1 MIQLFQ
7 TEPEPTFLDLQPE
20 HIDYVKE
27 LNLFKIFSY
36 HNDYSARI
44 EQLLGKSSFIKYSV
58 G

>member
-7 TEPEPTFLDLQPE
+7 TEPEPAFLDLEQD

-36 HNDYSARI
+36 HNDYPERI
-44 EQLLGKSSFIKYSV
+44 E
-58 G
+58 